1 MRDARIWPVG
11 VCAAYRATVKDI
23 AVLSVDGYAAP
34 TNFTP
39 GNPITN
45 PSIFVLGSLSRI
57 SSGRLRLRPRL
68 EKPSVHFQ
76 EVGYACC
83 PLVSLLSWLRRLA
96 NTRTPSR

>member
-1 MRDARIWPVG
+1 MCCVPCYSKR
-11 VCAAYRATVKDI
+11 YSL
-23 AVLSVDGYAAP
+23 LSVDGYAAP

-68 EKPSVHFQ
+68 EKLSVHFRI
-76 EVGYACC
+76 C
-83 PLVSLLSWLRRLA
+83 LLPVAVIIELA
-96 NTRTPSR
+96 AASCEYSYPVQVTVKAVL